1 MAGAVEARADR
12 MTTDGYDGDTAVRV
26 RLVPQIPLR
35 DAIQTHSRLGGRPH
49 LPAATDWPRIDGVK
63 GDFLAQIAC
72 ADLPQGLWAG
82 LGPRDGWLAFFAH
95 PVTGGALALHP
106 AEDGPPR
113 RGPADLGDDR
123 CSVHGADNGWGSG
136 RGGVRRARKV
146 WME

>member
-72 ADLPQGLWAG
+72 ADLPQGLWDG

-95 PVTGGALALHP
+95 PVTGEAIALHL

-113 RGPADLGDDR
+113 G
-123 CSVHGADNGWGSG
+123 G
-136 RGGVRRARKV
+136 RSEEHTSELQSPMRQSYDVFCLTKQIHNHIHTDT
-146 WME
+146 